1 MVETGLMKYIPEI
14 QKMIGCNQNKK
25 WHMEGDCF
33 EHTMLVLDNLSIKN
47 KITTIRI
54 KQETKDNLNNLKK
67 YPCETSEEV
76 LIRLI
81 KQAIENESR

>member
-1 MVETGLMKYIPEI
+1 
-14 QKMIGCNQNKK
+14 
-25 WHMEGDCF
+25 ME
-33 EHTMLVLDNLSIKN
+33 LNS

-54 KQETKDNLNNLKK
+54 KQETKDNLNNLKI

-81 KQAIENESR
+81 KQAIENDRE

>member
-1 MVETGLMKYIPEI
+1 M
-14 QKMIGCNQNKK
+14 
-25 WHMEGDCF
+25 
-33 EHTMLVLDNLSIKN
+33 SIKN